1 MYITPSNTWALRG
14 LVEVLRINA
23 EDVSVISGSRL
34 SIPALP
40 ITPSLTPSLKMKEN
54 SKGTDQDRGTRKRR
68 RESVEETPPVAPK
81 NAKSESSFQSF
92 R

>member
-40 ITPSLTPSLKMKEN
+40 ITPSLTPSLKMTEKEKPDN
-54 SKGTDQDRGTRKRR
+54 RGTRKRR

-81 NAKSESSFQSF
+81 NAKSESNFQSVPIK
-92 R
+92 